1 MDYEGELQFTNATEF
16 NTEARLRSIHDMRTA
31 CRDMRVK
38 MSDPGYRERYP
49 QDHLLTMYYE
59 AVRTYVFE
67 IEHYIRD
74 VEEDIQM
81 ALWEDTDFGV
91 VRLPMP
97 EKVRRR
103 RNELG
108 TVSDSVRVYAENQF
122 KISGFRDFIRIGSPM
137 MVEWQI
143 DAVTGMRHRE
153 ESIVHPHGIPMDTS
167 DVGFRRANQF
177 LFRLGVD
184 MEISYRDYVP
194 GPEASPGL

>member
-1 MDYEGELQFTNATEF
+1 MDYDGELQFSGATEF
-16 NTEARLRSIHDMRTA
+16 NTEARLRSIHEMRNA

-74 VEEDIQM
+74 VEQDIQM
-81 ALWEDTDFGV
+81 ALWEETDFGV

-97 EKVRRR
+97 DKVR
-103 RNELG
+103 
-108 TVSDSVRVYAENQF
+108 
-122 KISGFRDFIRIGSPM
+122 